1 MPHSKPLY
9 FTKLFWKYTVG
20 ADSTPRVGSIL
31 ELASGQV
38 LLSNLICDL
47 NSGSGNCQNCNCS
60 NFNSLMKLI
69 PEAEVNLIPV
79 VEPIPII
86 DSTNSD
92 SDYSISVFEYGW
104 LQLWFQKNWNHN
116 TSNVYQWELD
126 LHLSLQGLQSCTF
139 ILPVWA
145 IRPRHEHSYE
155 DCMNPRA

>member
-9 FTKLFWKYTVG
+9 FIKLVWKYTVG

-47 NSGSGNCQNCNCS
+47 NSGSGNCQNCNSS

-69 PEAEVNLIPV
+69 PEVNLIPV

-92 SDYSISVFEYGW
+92 SDYSVSVFEYGW

-116 TSNVYQWELD
+116 TSNVYQWEQD
-126 LHLSLQGLQSCTF
+126 QHSPLQV
-139 ILPVWA
+139 LPVWA
-145 IRPRHEHSYE
+145 IRPRHERSYE
-155 DCMNPRA
+155 NRMDAHA